1 MVILT
6 MKVEKW
12 GVANNI
18 TITLLVTPIF
28 MTR

>member
-18 TITLLVTPIF
+18 NIILLVTPIF